1 MCGGKSTKF
10 VVRVHTSSTEMPKI
24 IKGNREKTATKY
36 TKMAIVRAKR
46 AKRSCRRC
54 HRHGCL
60 IKAP

>member
-1 MCGGKSTKF
+1 MCGGQKHEICRQSAY
-10 VVRVHTSSTEMPKI
+10 VVHRNAKI